1 MNDDKVKLLQLLQI
15 IRVNGNTEYL
25 LRSGYT
31 LSTLSEEISRLKAE
45 QLINVTLEGLSIN
58 KQGEALFQKLN
69 RQLGRRGLYKYYNT
83 YSIYKDES
91 FPLDFVYVPDKK
103 ARMENN
109 V

>member
-1 MNDDKVKLLQLLQI
+1 MNDDSIKLLQLLQI

-31 LSTLSEEISRLKAE
+31 LSSLSEEISKLKAE
-45 QLINVTLEGLSIN
+45 QLINVTPEGLSIN
-58 KQGEALFQKLN
+58 RQGELLFHKLN

-83 YSIYKDES
+83 NSLFKEEP
-91 FPLDFVYVPDKK
+91 FPIDFVYVPDKK